1 MASSA
6 LESARS
12 VVAQLPPHEQLQ
24 LAREL
29 WQRLVRD
36 LPQVTDEANAVL
48 DELEQLGVQIAA
60 TWTAGAMS
68 AELVS
73 AMRR

>member
-6 LESARS
+6 LESARI
-12 VVAQLPPHEQLQ
+12 VVAQLPRHEQLQ
-24 LAREL
+24 LVRESWQQLIREL
-29 WQRLVRD
+29 PD
-36 LPQVTDEANAVL
+36 VTDEATAVL

-60 TWTAGAMS
+60 TWTTSATS